1 MVLLVCDIVGIFQ
14 HLLCSS
20 GTLQSTNV
28 AHSILRWGFDFFQ
41 LWYLL
46 LLLFFSCTIYPSL
59 FINPAFFRN
68 CWVCLPLPFLNWNVC
83 ENLCLGAKNLFWVFV
98 QQVDNLKWCM
108 KYKVRCGLGKVQWY
122 YDFRFDCTVICA
134 SVFEMIYTEIR

>member
-1 MVLLVCDIVGIFQ
+1 MRVWL
-14 HLLCSS
+14 
-20 GTLQSTNV
+20 
-28 AHSILRWGFDFFQ
+28 FQ

-98 QQVDNLKWCM
+98 QQVDNLKWCR
-108 KYKVRCGLGKVQWY
+108 KYEIQSTLWVGKSTMILWFQVRLHSYLCECFWNDLHRDKVKLIHETDTQSLKKIILLSAFLY
-122 YDFRFDCTVICA
+122 K
-134 SVFEMIYTEIR
+134 